1 MGPRI
6 GVAVLFTILTLLFM
20 LIGSVVGYLFYND
33 ALLGAIFFLLLSGAF
48 NLISYF
54 FAGKFVLRAN
64 WAKLVTEAEPPR
76 LYATVREESTAFRTP
91 MPKVAV
97 SAISTP
103 NAFAT
108 GRNPKNA
115 IVCATSGLL
124 SILDDSELKGVIAHE
139 MAHVKDRDI
148 LVMSIAATI
157 AGAISWAANS
167 MFFAAMFGGGGNRG
181 GNGGFL
187 GLLLMAIT
195 VPIAAMMLQLAISR
209 KRESQAD
216 LVGARTIGDPL
227 SLASALRKLES
238 ANMGRPMRT
247 SPASSSLYI
256 VHPERKG
263 SLMMSLMSTHPPLEA
278 RIERLQKL
286 ALDMG
291 YWSPDGQRS
300 VSGSKYRWTNR

>member
-1 MGPRI
+1 MGPRV
-6 GVAVLFTILTLLFM
+6 GVAVLFTILSLLFVA
-20 LIGSVVGYLFYND
+20 LGSAVGYLFYGSPVVG
-33 ALLGAIFFLLLSGAF
+33 ALVFLAMSAIF
-48 NLISYF
+48 NLVSYF

-64 WAKLVTEAEPPR
+64 RARIVTESEQPR
-76 LYATVREESTAFRTP
+76 LYAIVRDVSSTVGAP

-97 SAISTP
+97 SDISTP

-115 IVCATSGLL
+115 IVCATRGILNL
-124 SILDDSELKGVIAHE
+124 LDDNELKGVIAHE

-148 LVMSIAATI
+148 LVMSVAATI

-167 MFFAAMFGGGGNRG
+167 LIFAAIFGGGNRN
-181 GNGGFL
+181 NGAGFI

-195 VPIAAMMLQLAISR
+195 VPIAAMLLQLAISR

-216 LVGARTIGDPL
+216 IVGARSIGDPL
-227 SLASALRKLES
+227 SLASALRKLET
-238 ANMGRPMRT
+238 ANIRSPIKT

-256 VHPERKG
+256 VSPGRG
-263 SLMMSLMSTHPPLEA
+263 RGFMMSLMSTHPPIEA

-291 YWSPDGQRS
+291 FWSPGADRS
-300 VSGSKYRWTNR
+300 GVQGYSYIRH

>member
-1 MGPRI
+1 MGPRV
-6 GVAVLFTILTLLFM
+6 GVAVLFTILSLLFVA
-20 LIGSVVGYLFYND
+20 LGSAVGYLFYGSPVVG
-33 ALLGAIFFLLLSGAF
+33 ALVFLVMSAIF
-48 NLISYF
+48 NLVTYF

-64 WAKLVTEAEPPR
+64 RARIVTESEQPR
-76 LYATVREESTAFRTP
+76 LYAIVRDVSSTVGAP

-97 SAISTP
+97 SDILTP

-115 IVCATSGLL
+115 IVCATRGILN
-124 SILDDSELKGVIAHE
+124 ILDDNELKGVIAHE

-148 LVMSIAATI
+148 LVMSVAATI

-167 MFFAAMFGGGGNRG
+167 LIFAAIFGGGNRN
-181 GNGGFL
+181 NGAGFI

-195 VPIAAMMLQLAISR
+195 VPIAAMLLQLAISR

-216 LVGARTIGDPL
+216 IVGARSIGDPL
-227 SLASALRKLES
+227 SLASALRKLET
-238 ANMGRPMRT
+238 ANIRSPIKT

-256 VHPERKG
+256 VSPGRG
-263 SLMMSLMSTHPPLEA
+263 RSFMMSLMSTHPPIEA
-278 RIERLQKL
+278 RIENLQKL

-291 YWSPDGQRS
+291 FWSPGAADRS
-300 VSGSKYRWTNR
+300 GVQGYSYIRH

>member
-6 GVAVLFTILTLLFM
+6 GVTVLFTVLTLLFVV
-20 LIGSVVGYLFYND
+20 LGSAVGYFFYGSPVAG
-33 ALLGAIFFLLLSGAF
+33 ALIFLIMSAVF
-48 NLISYF
+48 NAVSYF
-54 FAGKFVLRAN
+54 FAGRFVLRAN
-64 WAKLVTEAEPPR
+64 RAKPVTEAEEPE
-76 LYATVREESTAFRTP
+76 LYSVVREVSSTFGTP

-97 SAISTP
+97 SETSTP

-115 IVCATSGLL
+115 VVCATRGILQ
-124 SILDDSELKGVIAHE
+124 ILDRNELRGVIAHE

-167 MFFAAMFGGGGNRG
+167 LFFAALFGGGNRS
-181 GNGGFL
+181 NNAGFI
-187 GLLLMAIT
+187 GLIVMAIT

-216 LVGARTIGDPL
+216 IVGARTIADPL
-227 SLASALRKLES
+227 SLASALRKLEN
-238 ANMGRPMRT
+238 ANIRSPMRT

-256 VHPERKG
+256 VNPGRRG
-263 SLMMSLMSTHPPLEA
+263 NFMMRLMSTHPPIEA

-291 YWSPDGQRS
+291 LWSPMAQKIEGAQFSYARH
-300 VSGSKYRWTNR
+300 

>member
-1 MGPRI
+1 MGPRT
-6 GVAVLFTILTLLFM
+6 GVAVLFTILTLLFVV
-20 LIGSVVGYLFYND
+20 IGSAVGYFFYGSPI
-33 ALLGAIFFLLLSGAF
+33 AGAIIFLVISAVF

-54 FAGKFVLRAN
+54 FAGKLVLRAN
-64 WAKLVTEAEPPR
+64 RARLVTEAEQPK
-76 LYATVREESTAFRTP
+76 LYSIVREVSSSFGQP

-97 SAISTP
+97 SDVATP

-115 IVCATSGLL
+115 IVCATRGILQ
-124 SILDDSELKGVIAHE
+124 ILDDSELRGVIAHE

-167 MFFAAMFGGGGNRG
+167 LIFASIFGGGRN
-181 GNGGFL
+181 NNSGFI
-187 GLLLMAIT
+187 GLILMAVT

-209 KRESQAD
+209 RRESEAD
-216 LVGARTIGDPL
+216 IVGARTIGDPL
-227 SLASALRKLES
+227 SLASALRKLET
-238 ANMGRPMRT
+238 ANVRSPIRT

-256 VHPERKG
+256 VNPGRKG
-263 SLMMSLMSTHPPLEA
+263 SMLMRLMSTHPPIEV
-278 RIERLQKL
+278 RIEKLQKL

-291 YWSPDGQRS
+291 FWSPGAQGMAAGQRAA
-300 VSGSKYRWTNR
+300 YARR

>member
-1 MGPRI
+1 M
-6 GVAVLFTILTLLFM
+6 AVLFTTLTLLFVV
-20 LIGSVVGYLFYND
+20 LGSAVGYFFYGSPVYG
-33 ALLGAIFFLLLSGAF
+33 ALVFLVLSAVF

-54 FAGKFVLRAN
+54 FAGRFVLRAN
-64 WAKLVTEAEPPR
+64 RARLVTESEQPG
-76 LYATVREESTAFRTP
+76 LYAAVREVSSTFGTP

-97 SAISTP
+97 ADTMTP

-115 IVCATSGLL
+115 IVCATKG
-124 SILDDSELKGVIAHE
+124 ILQSLDASELKGVIAHE

-167 MFFAAMFGGGGNRG
+167 LLFAAMFGGGNR
-181 GNGGFL
+181 NNNAGFI
-187 GLLLMAIT
+187 GLLVMAVT

-216 LVGARTIGDPL
+216 IVGARAIGDPL

-238 ANMGRPMRT
+238 ANVRSPMKT
-247 SPASSSLYI
+247 SPASSTLYI
-256 VHPERKG
+256 VNPGRKG
-263 SLMMSLMSTHPPLEA
+263 SFIMSLMSTHPPIEA

-291 YWSPDGQRS
+291 FWSPDGQRS
-300 VSGSKYRWTNR
+300 GGGQRGRSFRQ

>member
-1 MGPRI
+1 MGPRV
-6 GVAVLFTILTLLFM
+6 GVAVLFTVLTLLFVF
-20 LIGSVVGYLFYND
+20 LGSAAGYLFYGD
-33 ALLGAIFFLLLSGAF
+33 PVLGASIFLVLSAVF

-64 WAKLVTEAEPPR
+64 RAHLVTEQEQPR
-76 LYATVREESTAFRTP
+76 LYAVVREVSSTFGQP
-91 MPKVAV
+91 MPKVA
-97 SAISTP
+97 ISETATP

-115 IVCATSGLL
+115 IVCATQGIMQ
-124 SILDDSELKGVIAHE
+124 ILDDSELKGVIAHE

-167 MFFAAMFGGGGNRG
+167 LFFAALFGGGNR
-181 GNGGFL
+181 NNSAGFI
-187 GLLLMAIT
+187 GLLLMAVT

-209 KRESQAD
+209 KRESLAD
-216 LVGARTIGDPL
+216 IVGARTIGDPL
-227 SLASALRKLES
+227 ALASALGKLES
-238 ANMGRPMRT
+238 ANVRRPMRT

-256 VHPERKG
+256 VNPGRRG
-263 SLMMSLMSTHPPLEA
+263 SFIMSLMSTHPPIEQ
-278 RIERLQKL
+278 RIQRLQKL

-291 YWSPDGQRS
+291 FWSPQGQLEQGAKRIKS
-300 VSGSKYRWTNR
+300 IRN

>member
-1 MGPRI
+1 MGPRV
-6 GVAVLFTILTLLFM
+6 GVAVLFIILSLLFVA
-20 LIGSVVGYLFYND
+20 LGSAVGYLFYGSPVVG
-33 ALLGAIFFLLLSGAF
+33 ALVFLVMSAIF
-48 NLISYF
+48 NLVTYF

-64 WAKLVTEAEPPR
+64 RARIVTESEQPR
-76 LYATVREESTAFRTP
+76 LYAIVRDVSSTVGAP

-97 SAISTP
+97 SDILTP

-115 IVCATSGLL
+115 IVCATRGILN
-124 SILDDSELKGVIAHE
+124 ILDDNELKGVIAHE

-148 LVMSIAATI
+148 LVMSVAATI

-167 MFFAAMFGGGGNRG
+167 LIFAAIFGGGNRN
-181 GNGGFL
+181 NGAGFI

-195 VPIAAMMLQLAISR
+195 VPIAAMLLQLAISR

-216 LVGARTIGDPL
+216 IVGARSIGDPL
-227 SLASALRKLES
+227 SLASALRKLET
-238 ANMGRPMRT
+238 ANIRSPIKT

-256 VHPERKG
+256 VSPGRG
-263 SLMMSLMSTHPPLEA
+263 RSFMMSLMSTHPPIET

-291 YWSPDGQRS
+291 FWSPGTSDRS
-300 VSGSKYRWTNR
+300 GIQGYSYIRH

>member
-1 MGPRI
+1 MGPRV

-20 LIGSVVGYLFYND
+20 LIGSAVGYLFYND
-33 ALLGAIFFLLLSGAF
+33 AILGAVIFLVLSGAF
-48 NLISYF
+48 NLVSYF
-54 FAGKFVLRAN
+54 FAGRFVLRAN
-64 WAKLVTEAEPPR
+64 RAKLVTEAEQPR
-76 LYATVREESTAFRTP
+76 LYATVREVSTAFGTP

-115 IVCATSGLL
+115 IVCATSGIL
-124 SILDDSELKGVIAHE
+124 SMLDDNELKGVIAHE

-167 MFFAAMFGGGGNRG
+167 MFFAAMFGGGNRG

-216 LVGARTIGDPL
+216 IVGARTIGDPL
-227 SLASALRKLES
+227 SLASALRKLET
-238 ANMGRPMRT
+238 ANMVRPMRT

-300 VSGSKYRWTNR
+300 ASGSRYRWTNR